1 VAARVDLPIRWAHV
15 GVLGLAMVVGLLAG
29 VNPMLALAAAFGIA
43 FVAIALVNL
52 TAGLCVFAVLT
63 FVDAILP
70 ASGALSAPRLMGML
84 LLVSWIA
91 HLTTDE
97 GGRRRL
103 FEHAGFLYV
112 LALFV
117 VWVLLSITWAE
128 DAAPVL
134 DAAFRY
140 LPNALLFPIT
150 YWAIRTRDD
159 ALWLIGAFVI
169 GTLISAAYGLV
180 SAPSDPDSLDR
191 LTGAAGNANET
202 AAALGAGAALAAALA
217 LALKEPALRLAAAFI
232 LPLCVYSM
240 FLTLSRGA
248 LVALAAMLVTA
259 VLIAGRR
266 RGAAIAA
273 AALAAIVCVGYFLV
287 LAPPEARDRVF
298 ESDGGAGRSDI
309 WRVGW
314 RMVEAEPAIG
324 VGAGN
329 FSVSSVHYLIEPGA
343 IVRDEYIVDTPKV
356 AHNMYLEIL
365 AELGVVG
372 MALFLSIL
380 GYALYCALA
389 AIRSFTRS
397 GDKQMEYVS
406 RALFVALIGLL
417 VSDFFGSRQFSK
429 QLWLLMSIAPALL
442 AISRVADEDRATLEE
457 ELAELDDEELGPYEP
472 SPAAI
477 SR

>member
-1 VAARVDLPIRWAHV
+1 MAAQVDLQVRWAHA
-15 GVLGLAMVVGLLAG
+15 GVLGLGLVIGLLAG
-29 VNPMLALAAAFGIA
+29 LNPMLALGAAFGVA
-43 FVAIALVNL
+43 FVGIALANL

-63 FVDAILP
+63 FVDSVLP

-84 LLVSWIA
+84 LLISWLA

-97 GGRRRL
+97 GSRRRL
-103 FEHAGFLYV
+103 FEHPAFLYV
-112 LALFV
+112 LTLFV
-117 VWVLLSITWAE
+117 LWVTLSITWAE
-128 DAAPVL
+128 DSAPVI

-180 SAPSDPDSLDR
+180 SAPADPDSLDR

-266 RGAAIAA
+266 RGAAITA
-273 AALAAIVCVGYFLV
+273 AALAAFACVGYFLV

-314 RMVEAEPAIG
+314 RMVEAEPLTG

-329 FSVSSVHYLIEPGA
+329 FSISSVHYLLEPGA

-372 MALFLSIL
+372 LALFLGIL
-380 GYALYCALA
+380 AYALYCALA
-389 AIRSFTRS
+389 AIRRFTAS

-442 AISRVADEDRATLEE
+442 AIARTAAEADAERDEAEAEDELEYYDSRPL
-457 ELAELDDEELGPYEP
+457 
-472 SPAAI
+472 AI